1 MSILLKDAIKQYK
14 DRTLYI
20 GSQSGWFYIGNSD
33 CESELKKI
41 AEYFHKQIKQF
52 YESSRRK
59 YTNAISERRASK
71 EQLDNLKNT
80 YQTALENYEWVE
92 ENPDFMQREVLFD
105 IERIPDDEGTGRLI
119 KIKGPEIAR
128 YWFRSEYERDRKY
141 GESV

>member
-1 MSILLKDAIKQYK
+1 MSILLKDAINQHKN
-14 DRTLYI
+14 RTLYI
-20 GSQSGWFYIGNSD
+20 GSQSGWFYIGDSD

-41 AEYFHKQIKQF
+41 AEQFHKQIKQF

-80 YQTALENYEWVE
+80 YQTALENYEFVE

-128 YWFRSEYERDRKY
+128 YWFRSEYEKEKKY